1 MLQHGSGT
9 IVAVTKSKQ
18 LDRNQIKTFANEVVI
33 LSQINHRKIVQ
44 LLGCGLEAET
54 LSQHIH
60 RKDHD
65 STLSWESFLR
75 IAAFQEI

>member
-1 MLQHGSGT
+1 MLQDGSGT

-18 LDRNQIKTFANEVVI
+18 LDR
-33 LSQINHRKIVQ
+33 KIVQ
-44 LLGCGLEAET
+44 LLGCGLEVET

-65 STLSWESFLR
+65 STLSWESFL
-75 IAAFQEI
+75 